1 MWSKNMLYT
10 SESIEQLIEEFAQLP
25 SIGRKTAQRLAMHVL
40 KMPREEVAAF
50 AKALVDVKEKV
61 IYCSTCCNITE
72 SDPCSICS
80 SQKRNRKI
88 ICIVE
93 EPNDVI
99 AVEKTH
105 EFNGLYHVLG
115 GALSPLDGIGP
126 EDLKVK
132 ELLNR
137 LNDDIEEIILALNP
151 NVEGETTTLYL
162 AKLLKPLS
170 IKVTRIA
177 RGLPIGSDLEFA
189 DEATL
194 TRALEGRVAL

>member
-1 MWSKNMLYT
+1 MLYT

-25 SIGRKTAQRLAMHVL
+25 SIGRKTAQRLAMHIL

-50 AKALVDVKEKV
+50 AKAMVDVKDKV
-61 IYCSTCCNITE
+61 RYCSTCFNITE
-72 SDPCSICS
+72 ADPCSICS
-80 SQKRNRKI
+80 GPKRNRKA
-88 ICIVE
+88 ICVVE
-93 EPNDVI
+93 EPNDVL

-105 EFNGLYHVLG
+105 EFNGVYHVLG

-126 EDLKVK
+126 EDLKVT

-137 LNDDIEEIILALNP
+137 LHDDIDEIILALNP

-162 AKLLKPLS
+162 AKLLKPFS
-170 IKVTRIA
+170 IKTTRIA

-194 TRALEGRVAL
+194 TRALEGRVVL